1 MPEGGGGTGQGISGN
16 KEETITGGKN
26 AGWYMKEGGKGVRLR
41 DDIRERPEKQISPAG
56 GPAVGLAEV
65 SMLQPL
71 VRNLN

>member
-41 DDIRERPEKQISPAG
+41 DDIRERPENQSRLREVQRSVWAKQ
-56 GPAVGLAEV
+56 VCFH
-65 SMLQPL
+65 
-71 VRNLN
+71 RR